1 VEELE
6 NLELVVQVEELH
18 LMQEELQILV
28 VVVLMNQK
36 QAVQV

>member
-6 NLELVVQVEELH
+6 KVELVVQVEELH
-18 LMQEELQILV
+18 LLQEELQILV
-28 VVVLMNQK
+28 VVVLMNHK